1 MLKRFTS
8 KKDIDIKKNLFNS
21 FGTIKKTEQENMRQN
36 YFKYEDED
44 EPTMIPGI
52 KFIQSQIMKNILDN
66 QSEFKLKDN

>member
-21 FGTIKKTEQENMRQN
+21 FGTIKKKEQEN
-36 YFKYEDED
+36 YFKDEY

-66 QSEFKLKDN
+66 QFEFQLKDN

>member
-21 FGTIKKTEQENMRQN
+21 FGTIKKKEQENMRQN
-36 YFKYEDED
+36 YFKDEY

-66 QSEFKLKDN
+66 QFEFQLKDN

>member
-21 FGTIKKTEQENMRQN
+21 FGTIKKKEQD
-36 YFKYEDED
+36 EDED

-52 KFIQSQIMKNILDN
+52 KFIQSQIYEKYFR
-66 QSEFKLKDN
+66 QSIST

>member
-21 FGTIKKTEQENMRQN
+21 FGTKKKKEQD
-36 YFKYEDED
+36 EDED

-52 KFIQSQIMKNILDN
+52 KFIQSQIYEKYFR
-66 QSEFKLKDN
+66 QSIST